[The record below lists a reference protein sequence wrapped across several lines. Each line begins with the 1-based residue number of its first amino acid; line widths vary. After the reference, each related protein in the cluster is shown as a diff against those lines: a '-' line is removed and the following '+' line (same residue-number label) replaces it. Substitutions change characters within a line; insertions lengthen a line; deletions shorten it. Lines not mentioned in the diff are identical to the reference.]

1 MVDPSAVSLWQTLG
15 LAGRVIVAIG
25 LNRRAEASTPIEVAE
40 KRRRVFYSFFNLDR
54 VVAPALGRPV
64 TIEDHDIDIDEP
76 TEQPGDVTYRHLP
89 HVVIT
94 RHLIWYRRLLGEA
107 LRIAY
112 SINGEQNK
120 LPEPERK
127 QLILDLH
134 DKFTTWYNA
143 TPTSKG
149 TIPRTIN
156 HARWWEVNLNQALCM
171 IYRPSPLYPQPNSW
185 TLRNLFVASSSC
197 VDLYIELWKLNKVA
211 FNLVQIIALFVA
223 CISLLCCLCECDSR
237 MRAAATPAELDT
249 VLHDLGLSRFK
260 MGAQD
265 VKWFEEIRIRV
276 KQCQDLFDVFGRAI
290 PLSSKYRD
298 IFSRLSEGLLM
309 RERGNSRELQQQ
321 QEREQREREMRER
334 AGAQAGQGGQGE
346 RAPGQGQGGDQR
358 KDDAGGKEQTA
369 QQGANTTQP
378 DAAVTLPISDAPID
392 GELFPTATGEM
403 ENTVVGD
410 LGSSVPLPVLADDE
424 NLDLAGAWDAM
435 AALWDP
441 AEMFGD
447 RLGEWLPTAEQG
459 QEWWTNIGR

>member
-1 MVDPSAVSLWQTLG
+1 MLLEMYAMVDPSAVSLWQTLG

-25 LNRRAEASTPIEVAE
+25 LNRRAEATIPIEVAE

-64 TIEDHDIDIDEP
+64 TIEDQDIDIDEP
-76 TEQPGDVTYRHLP
+76 TEQPGDVTYRQLP

-94 RHLIWYRRLLGEA
+94 KHLIHYRRLLGEA
-107 LRIAY
+107 LRVAY

-134 DKFTTWYNA
+134 EKFQHWYDS
-143 TPTSKG
+143 TPSSKG

-237 MRAAATPAELDT
+237 MRAAASPAELET
-249 VLHDLGLSRFK
+249 ILNELGLSRFRN
-260 MGAQD
+260 GAQD

-321 QEREQREREMRER
+321 QEREREREREQR
-334 AGAQAGQGGQGE
+334 ENETREAGQHE
-346 RAPGQGQGGDQR
+346 RESNERGTGPVPSSVTTT
-358 KDDAGGKEQTA
+358 DAQSTEPSSVLTG
-369 QQGANTTQP
+369 
-378 DAAVTLPISDAPID
+378 LPT
-392 GELFPTATGEM
+392 PTATLDSIEG
-403 ENTVVGD
+403 GD
-410 LGSSVPLPVLADDE
+410 LFPAPVVPGVVSDLPLPVLPDE
-424 NLDLAGAWDAM
+424 EMDLAGAWDAM

-447 RLGEWLPTAEQG
+447 RLGDWLPTAETG

>member
-25 LNRRAEASTPIEVAE
+25 LNRRAEATTPVEVAE

-76 TEQPGDVTYRHLP
+76 TEQPGDVTYRQLP
-89 HVVIT
+89 HIVVT
-94 RHLIWYRRLLGEA
+94 KHLIWYRRLLGEA

-134 DKFTTWYNA
+134 DKFKAWYDA
-143 TPTSKG
+143 TPASKG

-237 MRAAATPAELDT
+237 MRAAATPSELEGVLAE
-249 VLHDLGLSRFK
+249 LGLSRFRN
-260 MGAQD
+260 GAQD

-321 QEREQREREMRER
+321 QEREAREARERERGEGRES
-334 AGAQAGQGGQGE
+334 GQHE
-346 RAPGQGQGGDQR
+346 RESNERGGDGAES
-358 KDDAGGKEQTA
+358 AGVSLTGLLTPAATA
-369 QQGANTTQP
+369 
-378 DAAVTLPISDAPID
+378 TLDTNPLD
-392 GELFPTATGEM
+392 GELFPAGADM
-403 ENTVVGD
+403 DGAVVGD
-410 LGSSVPLPVLADDE
+410 LAAGVVPVPVLQDEE

-447 RLGEWLPTAEQG
+447 RLGDWLPTAEAG
-459 QEWWTNIGR
+459 AEWWTNIGR

>member
-25 LNRRAEASTPIEVAE
+25 LNRRAEATTPIEVAE

-76 TEQPGDVTYRHLP
+76 TEQPGDVTYRQLP
-89 HVVIT
+89 HMVVT
-94 RHLIWYRRLLGEA
+94 KHLIWYRRLLGEA

-112 SINGEQNK
+112 SINGDQNK

-134 DKFTTWYNA
+134 EKFQTWYDS
-143 TPTSKG
+143 TPSSKG

-237 MRAAATPAELDT
+237 MRAAASQTELEGI
-249 VLHDLGLSRFK
+249 LADLGLSRFRN
-260 MGAQD
+260 GAQD

-321 QEREQREREMRER
+321 QEREQREREERDKAEARESGAHER
-334 AGAQAGQGGQGE
+334 ESNERGTAPANAGA
-346 RAPGQGQGGDQR
+346 
-358 KDDAGGKEQTA
+358 
-369 QQGANTTQP
+369 
-378 DAAVTLPISDAPID
+378 DAAPQADPGAVLTGLPTPAATLDSSMD
-392 GELFPTATGEM
+392 GDLFPPAVGVG
-403 ENTVVGD
+403 VVND
-410 LGSSVPLPVLADDE
+410 LPLPVLPDEE

-447 RLGEWLPTAEQG
+447 RLGDWLPTAEQG